1 LNPRAA
7 NTLDVK
13 SLLCQV
19 IRTDLAAFTTAQQDS
34 LAVLFMHLHSKGNVV
49 NSIFWGLWLFP
60 FDMLVMRSGFVPR
73 VFGMWLVGGGLGYLA
88 VSFAGLFAPQYQ
100 DTVFMISQ
108 PLLFSELKFSDI
120 LMDERDRHAA
130 LADA

>member
-1 LNPRAA
+1 M
-7 NTLDVK
+7 
-13 SLLCQV
+13 
-19 IRTDLAAFTTAQQDS
+19 
-34 LAVLFMHLHSKGNVV
+34 LFMHLHSKGNVV

-60 FDMLVMRSGFVPR
+60 LGMLVMRSGFLPR

-88 VSFAGLFAPQYQ
+88 VSFAGLFVPQYQ

-108 PLLFSELKFSDI
+108 PLLFSELGFSDI
-120 LMDERDRHAA
+120 LVDERDRHAA